1 MSIFSRL
8 NPFSRG
14 PKSRPISE
22 RLGDYEP
29 PTHAQPWEPSERPP
43 ELPWEQDENGS
54 GAEVSATARLSSEH
68 SLGRP
73 VAEDP
78 GHAGAPADPGCEIRA
93 RTDLNEDTPDTDWR
107 DERPGPAQPVYLDD
121 FRSDDERPTDWVAS
135 RFG

>member
-14 PKSRPISE
+14 PKSRSISE

-43 ELPWEQDENGS
+43 ELPWERDENGS
-54 GAEVSATARLSSEH
+54 GAEIAPIERTSRMH

-73 VAEDP
+73 VAQDP
-78 GHAGAPADPGCEIRA
+78 GHTGAPADPGFEIRA
-93 RTDLNEDTPDTDWR
+93 RTDL
-107 DERPGPAQPVYLDD
+107 DENTLDSDRPGGRTRPAQPVYLDD

>member
-14 PKSRPISE
+14 PKSRPIAE

-29 PTHAQPWEPSERPP
+29 PEHAQPWEPSERPP

-54 GAEVSATARLSSEH
+54 GAAASSVVRPSSDH
-68 SLGRP
+68 GLGRP

-78 GHAGAPADPGCEIRA
+78 GHAGAPADPGFEIRA
-93 RTDLNEDTPDTDWR
+93 RTDLNEDTPDDAPDVEAAGTK
-107 DERPGPAQPVYLDD
+107 PVYLDD